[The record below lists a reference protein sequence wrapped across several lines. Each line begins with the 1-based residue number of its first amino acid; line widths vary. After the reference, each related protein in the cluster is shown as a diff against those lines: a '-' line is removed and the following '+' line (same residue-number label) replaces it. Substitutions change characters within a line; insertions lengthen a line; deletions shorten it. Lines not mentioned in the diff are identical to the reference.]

1 MSKVYI
7 DKADVEY
14 GEKSYEAAKKILTK
28 ANFKV
33 KKNEV
38 KWMYNNIIYHFYND
52 NEYVKIIGEIN
63 ELMKYNN
70 SRY

>member
-33 KKNEV
+33 KITV
-38 KWMYNNIIYHFYND
+38 GTRTD
-52 NEYVKIIGEIN
+52 C
-63 ELMKYNN
+63 
-70 SRY
+70 S